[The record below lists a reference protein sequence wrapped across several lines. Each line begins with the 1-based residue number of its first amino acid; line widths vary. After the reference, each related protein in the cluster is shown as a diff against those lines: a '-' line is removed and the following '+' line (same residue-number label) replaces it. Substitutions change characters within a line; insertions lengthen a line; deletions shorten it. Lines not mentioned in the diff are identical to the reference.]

1 MNFLLENTNLQS
13 ENVDAKS
20 FNLCRSMNT
29 VITIRFYLTVNK
41 MGRVTYLEGC
51 IHCRE
56 LQEKNEYRY
65 NITQKPTKLKTTNIC
80 GSGSLLIFYFCVT
93 DFLLKDIEA
102 FWTISQLKFGN

>member
-1 MNFLLENTNLQS
+1 MSWCKFNSTFKFYAGENMNFLLENTNLQS

-65 NITQKPTKLKTTNIC
+65 NITQKPTKLKQRTHVDQ
-80 GSGSLLIFYFCVT
+80 GRY
-93 DFLLKDIEA
+93 
-102 FWTISQLKFGN
+102 